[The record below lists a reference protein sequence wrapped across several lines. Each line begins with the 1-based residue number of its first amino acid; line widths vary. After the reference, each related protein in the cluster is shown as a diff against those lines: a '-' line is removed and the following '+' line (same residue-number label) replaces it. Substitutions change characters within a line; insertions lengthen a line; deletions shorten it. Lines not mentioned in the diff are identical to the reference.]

1 MKKSANSDQL
11 TVLARQHLQVL
22 RHENNQYR
30 RILALLKV
38 AAGSAEQFQRRMD
51 EFDRRGSLVNEL
63 RRQREALEVEIDSAP
78 ELRREA
84 GLPQSYRTQVAKLAG
99 TNRELQVQVQL
110 RARENQLLFCRSLA
124 LVQRF
129 LAALFPGSASSSV
142 NEVTATIQTGI
153 IAAA

>member
-1 MKKSANSDQL
+1 MKKSANCDQL

-22 RHENNQYR
+22 RHENKQYR
-30 RILALLKV
+30 QILTLLKI
-38 AAGSAEQFQRRMD
+38 AGCSAQQFQRKMD

-63 RRQREALEVEIDSAP
+63 RRQREVLEIEIDSAP

-84 GLPQSYRTQVAKLAG
+84 GLPRAYRTQVAKLAG

-129 LAALFPGSASSSV
+129 LATLFPGSASSSV
-142 NEVTATIQTGI
+142 SEVTATVQTGI
-153 IAAA
+153 IAA